1 MLTIFNF
8 NLILF
13 REHIASLGLEEDNYT
28 KAIHH
33 FSRVTFP
40 ALKFFE
46 WQKMQGAQFMAVINT
61 AQQARE
67 LKRSAESEDIKAKKV
82 KQN

>member
-33 FSRVTFP
+33 F
-40 ALKFFE
+40 
-46 WQKMQGAQFMAVINT
+46 
-61 AQQARE
+61 
-67 LKRSAESEDIKAKKV
+67 
-82 KQN
+82 